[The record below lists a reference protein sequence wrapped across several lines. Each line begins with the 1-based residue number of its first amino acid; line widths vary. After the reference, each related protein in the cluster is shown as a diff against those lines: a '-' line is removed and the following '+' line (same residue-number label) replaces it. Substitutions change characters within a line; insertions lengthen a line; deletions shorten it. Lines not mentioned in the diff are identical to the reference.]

1 MQITVKT
8 VCRLHFGFLDLAGD
22 LGRSYGSIGVALE
35 NPRTVVAAT
44 DAERLIIE
52 SGDRKRILH
61 FVRRFSE
68 HYQVQAAARIQLLE
82 SIPEHSGLGSG
93 TQLALA
99 VTTALA
105 KICSIDTDARR
116 LSSIMGRGKRSG
128 VGIACFES
136 GGFIID
142 ASRKT
147 TRTGSLG
154 TPPNIIFRH
163 DFPTEWCFVIV
174 IPQTE
179 KGLFGREE
187 DRAMSCLNSSRK
199 ISEEICRLTQIK
211 LLPSLIERD
220 IEEFGSALTE
230 IDLRTGMFFEEIQ
243 GGIYGGKLS
252 RNLVEFMLR
261 SGAHGAGQSSW
272 GPAIYGLV
280 GETKALELAKKMKDF
295 LSRKNVRG
303 EVFVSRCSNRGA
315 QITVGDSEF
324 EMEAHQEAL

>member
-8 VCRLHFGFLDLAGD
+8 VCRLHFGFMDLAGD

-44 DAERLIIE
+44 KAKRLIIE
-52 SGDRKRILH
+52 KGDRKNILR

-68 HYQVQAAARIQLLE
+68 HYQLQTGARIQLLE

-105 KICSIDTDARR
+105 KISGIDTDPRQI
-116 LSSIMGRGKRSG
+116 STVMGRGKRSG

-142 ASRKT
+142 GGRKS
-147 TRTGSLG
+147 GCSSSAHD
-154 TPPNIIFRH
+154 PPKIIFRH
-163 DFPTEWCFVIV
+163 DFPTEWCFVIA

-179 KGLFGREE
+179 MGLFGGEE
-187 DRAMSCLNSSRK
+187 ERAIGGLNPSRK

-211 LLPSLIERD
+211 LLPALIERD
-220 IEEFGSALTE
+220 IVEFGAALTE
-230 IDLRTGMFFEEIQ
+230 IDLRTGMFFEEVQ
-243 GGIYGGKLS
+243 GDIYRDRVA

-261 SGAHGAGQSSW
+261 SGACGAGQSSW

-280 GETKALELAKKMKDF
+280 HETKTPSLAQKTRDF
-295 LSRKNVRG
+295 LLRKNIRG
-303 EVFVSRCSNRGA
+303 QVLVSRCSNKGA
-315 QITVGDSEF
+315 EITVRDSRF
-324 EMEAHQEAL
+324 DVEASREAV